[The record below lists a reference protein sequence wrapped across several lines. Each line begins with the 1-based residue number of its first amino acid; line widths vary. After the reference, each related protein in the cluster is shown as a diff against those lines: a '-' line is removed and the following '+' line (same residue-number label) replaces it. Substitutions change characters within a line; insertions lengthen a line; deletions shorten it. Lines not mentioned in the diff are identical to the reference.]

1 MGWSVLGA
9 RGRESMYV
17 IQITTALVA
26 SAQCGRLWSRSY
38 SCGSLRGGQVVTM
51 GWLRVTTR
59 STGSLFL
66 LCKRAQSCCVAV
78 DCCRNKCL
86 FMPALPVLSLFFCFP
101 LYTTVTVTQGW
112 RKKQLQWGTALKRS
126 CFVPFL
132 LMQTFYGLSTWI
144 AFWWCNRTI
153 FARTHLIAVLSTLCN
168 VHYLYFH
175 LVLSI
180 SYMLPKIAYLYE
192 DSIGRIY
199 LFACMFIYLKA
210 KSCLKTSVLWLTFQS
225 TSISENL
232 LSTKLCRGDGFILEQ
247 PSIAACKKLLHNKA
261 KIDSADSDFVAKPSR
276 TCYSSEEDSRHA
288 KILQR
293 LLHTSFLNALLDEEG
308 VCWLKLVISHKK
320 TWAWKA

>member
-17 IQITTALVA
+17 IQIMTALVA
-26 SAQCGRLWSRSY
+26 SAADFEAGAIHAGLWEEVRLSPWADSGWPCGAQEACSFCAREHRAAVWLLTAAETNVFSCQHYQC
-38 SCGSLRGGQVVTM
+38 
-51 GWLRVTTR
+51 
-59 STGSLFL
+59 F
-66 LCKRAQSCCVAV
+66 
-78 DCCRNKCL
+78 
-86 FMPALPVLSLFFCFP
+86 PFFCFP

-126 CFVPFL
+126 YFVPFL

-144 AFWWCNRTI
+144 AFWWYNRTI
-153 FARTHLIAVLSTLCN
+153 FARTHLIAVLSTLCD

-199 LFACMFIYLKA
+199 LFACMFIFLKA
-210 KSCLKTSVLWLTFQS
+210 KSCLKTSALWLTFQS
-225 TSISENL
+225 TSIFENL
-232 LSTKLCRGDGFILEQ
+232 LSTKLCRGGGFILEQ
-247 PSIAACKKLLHNKA
+247 PSIAGCKKLSHNKA
-261 KIDSADSDFVAKPSR
+261 KINSADSDFVAKPSR
-276 TCYSSEEDSRHA
+276 TCYSSEEDRRHA

-293 LLHTSFLNALLDEEG
+293 LLHTSFLTALLGEDG
-308 VCWLKLVISHKK
+308 VCWLKLVISHKQ